1 MNSASI
7 DAPPRLPGM
16 RSSQPAFLIVGFALA
31 TFLAIL
37 FLFDP
42 ARHAF
47 YPRCQFH
54 AMTGL
59 YCPGCGSLRAAHQL
73 LHGHIGAALRFNALL
88 VMAVPVGAGI
98 FVSRIFRIWVGKNSD
113 ARQLTGVAADGD
125 VRAPVIPIWL
135 WAGFGSLIVFGV
147 LRNLPFDC
155 FSCLRP

>member
-1 MNSASI
+1 MNSASLNV
-7 DAPPRLPGM
+7 PPRLPGL
-16 RSSQPAFLIVGFALA
+16 RSSQPALLIVGFALA
-31 TFLAIL
+31 AGLGIL

-59 YCPGCGSLRAAHQL
+59 YCPGCGSLRALHQL

-88 VMAVPVGAGI
+88 VMALPVAMGI
-98 FVSRIFRIWVGKNSD
+98 LVSRVLRMWAGKNSN
-113 ARQLTGVAADGD
+113 ARQLTGAAADGD
-125 VRAPVIPIWL
+125 VRAPVVPIWV
-135 WAGFGSLIVFGV
+135 WVGFGSLIVFGIV
-147 LRNLPFDC
+147 RNLPFDC